1 MTAITPMTKRDQ
13 LLAFVPDDIL
23 LFADGF
29 DDAIIGLD
37 TLSLKVVYSK
47 QQMIQILIDE
57 DMTPEDAIEFLEY
70 NTWNTYVGE
79 QTPIYVDQ
87 IDVFE

>member
-1 MTAITPMTKRDQ
+1 MTKRDQ
-13 LLAFVPDDIL
+13 LLAFVPDDTL

-29 DDAIIGLD
+29 DDAILGLD
-37 TLSLKVVYSK
+37 TLSLRVVYSK
-47 QQMIQILIDE
+47 QQMIEILVSE

-79 QTPIYVDQ
+79 QTPIYVDE

>member
-1 MTAITPMTKRDQ
+1 MTKRDQ
-13 LLAFVPDDIL
+13 LLAFVPDDTL

-29 DDAIIGLD
+29 DDAIVGLD
-37 TLSLKVVYSK
+37 TLSLRVVYSK

-57 DMTPEDAIEFLEY
+57 DMTVEDAIEYLEY

-79 QTPIYVDQ
+79 QTPIYIDEF
-87 IDVFE
+87 DVFE

>member
-1 MTAITPMTKRDQ
+1 MTKRDQ
-13 LLAFVPDDIL
+13 LLAFVPDDTL

-37 TLSLKVVYSK
+37 TLSLRVVYSK
-47 QQMIQILIDE
+47 QEMIEILVNE

-70 NTWNTYVGE
+70 NTWNAYVGE

>member
-1 MTAITPMTKRDQ
+1 MTKRDQ
-13 LLAFVPDDIL
+13 LLAFVPDDTL

-29 DDAIIGLD
+29 DDAILGLD
-37 TLSLKVVYSK
+37 TLSLRVVYSK

-57 DMTPEDAIEFLEY
+57 DMTLEDAMEFLEY

>member
-1 MTAITPMTKRDQ
+1 MTKREQ
-13 LLAFVPDDIL
+13 LLAFVPDDTL

-47 QQMIQILIDE
+47 QQMIEILVSE
-57 DMTPEDAIEFLEY
+57 DMTLEDAIEFLEY

-79 QTPIYVDQ
+79 QTPIYVDE

>member
-1 MTAITPMTKRDQ
+1 MTKRDQ
-13 LLAFVPDDIL
+13 LLAFVPDDTL

-29 DDAIIGLD
+29 DDAILGLD
-37 TLSLKVVYSK
+37 TLSLRVVYSK

>member
-1 MTAITPMTKRDQ
+1 MTKREQ
-13 LLAFVPDDIL
+13 LLLFVPDDSL

-29 DDAIIGLD
+29 DDAILGLD
-37 TLSLKVVYSK
+37 TLSLRVVYSK

>member
-1 MTAITPMTKRDQ
+1 MTKRDQ
-13 LLAFVPDDIL
+13 LLAFVPDDTL

-37 TLSLKVVYSK
+37 TLSLRVVYSK
-47 QQMIQILIDE
+47 QQMIEILVNE

-70 NTWNTYVGE
+70 NTWNAYVGE

>member
-1 MTAITPMTKRDQ
+1 MTKRDQ
-13 LLAFVPDDIL
+13 LLAFVPDDTL

-47 QQMIQILIDE
+47 QQMIEILVSE

-70 NTWNTYVGE
+70 NTWNAYVGE

>member
-1 MTAITPMTKRDQ
+1 MTKRDQ

>member
-1 MTAITPMTKRDQ
+1 MTKRDQ
-13 LLAFVPDDIL
+13 LLAFVPDDTL

-47 QQMIQILIDE
+47 QQMIEILINE

-70 NTWNTYVGE
+70 NTWNAYVGE

>member
-1 MTAITPMTKRDQ
+1 MTKREQ
-13 LLAFVPDDIL
+13 LLLFVPDDSL

-29 DDAIIGLD
+29 DDAILGLD
-37 TLSLKVVYSK
+37 TLSLRVVYSK

-79 QTPIYVDQ
+79 QTPIFVDQ

>member
-1 MTAITPMTKRDQ
+1 MTKRDQ
-13 LLAFVPDDIL
+13 LLAFVPDDTL

-47 QQMIQILIDE
+47 QQMIEILVNE

-70 NTWNTYVGE
+70 NTWNAYVGE

>member
-1 MTAITPMTKRDQ
+1 MTKRDQ
-13 LLAFVPDDIL
+13 LLAFVPDDTL

-47 QQMIQILIDE
+47 QQMIQILINE

-70 NTWNTYVGE
+70 NTWNAYVGE

>member
-1 MTAITPMTKRDQ
+1 MTKRDQ
-13 LLAFVPDDIL
+13 LLAFVPDDTL

-29 DDAIIGLD
+29 DDAILGLD
-37 TLSLKVVYSK
+37 TLSLRVVYSK

-57 DMTPEDAIEFLEY
+57 DMTLEDAMEFLEY
-70 NTWNTYVGE
+70 NTWNAYVGE

>member
-1 MTAITPMTKRDQ
+1 MTKRDQ
-13 LLAFVPDDIL
+13 LLAFVPDDTL

-47 QQMIQILIDE
+47 QQMIEILVNE